1 MAKGKLIVFEGID
14 NCGKDTLITH
24 LNHCFKSKGMSV
36 KVIPS
41 VSDTQLGRL
50 IRMITTN
57 RSEMRAN
64 NYQLVPMFI
73 ADFYNKLNIIEEHLN
88 IGYIVLCNRWF
99 TTTLAYCD
107 PSTSHIAIRNLIKTD
122 IKPDILFYL
131 DITAK
136 ESITRDENANK
147 VKDVY
152 SNIPTLERAK
162 SVYDSILTEEFNTV
176 KIDAGYPIN
185 LVISEVKGIL
195 EEEGI
200 AKDIPRWN

>member
-14 NCGKDTLITH
+14 NCGKDTLISH
-24 LNHCFKSKGMSV
+24 LNYCFKTKGMLV

-41 VSDTQLGRL
+41 VTDTQLGRL

-73 ADFYNKLNIIEEHLN
+73 ADFYSKLDIIEEHLN
-88 IGYIVLCNRWF
+88 MGYTVLCNRWF

-107 PSTSHIAIRNLIKTD
+107 STTSQLAIRNLIKTD
-122 IKPDILFYL
+122 IKPDLLFYM
-131 DITAK
+131 DITVD
-136 ESITRDENANK
+136 ESLLRNDKANK
-147 VKDVY
+147 TKDVY
-152 SNIPTLERAK
+152 SNRVMLEQAK
-162 SVYDSILTEEFNTV
+162 EVYDKVLTDEFNTV
-176 KIDAGYPIN
+176 KINAVLPLK
-185 LVISEVKGIL
+185 LVMREIKTIL

-200 AKDIPRWN
+200 AKDIPR